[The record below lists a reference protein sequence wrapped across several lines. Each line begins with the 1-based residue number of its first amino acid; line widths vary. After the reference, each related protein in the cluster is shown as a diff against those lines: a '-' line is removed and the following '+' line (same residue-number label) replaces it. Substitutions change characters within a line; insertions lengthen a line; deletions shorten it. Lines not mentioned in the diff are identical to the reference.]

1 MKSHLLKLTATLA
14 AFGFVTATAHAV
26 AVLTLSD
33 GVNPI
38 VIVNDNNL
46 GVGANTADGNAS
58 TLGAL
63 SFNGTIGNWSIN
75 VAVGTT
81 QPVETAPTP
90 SMHLSSVNNSSGAG
104 TMVVTFTDTFT
115 FAQANKLLAGIGG
128 AQPNGSVKYEVVVN
142 GSVFNIGTSA
152 LNPFAFS
159 SGYIAYSAG
168 TYDITQRTTITH
180 SAAGTTSVDATVSR
194 APDAS
199 STLALLGGALI
210 GLGLIRRRIR

>member
-1 MKSHLLKLTATLA
+1 MYSLKKLSLAVALLGGFATY
-14 AFGFVTATAHAV
+14 AHAV

-46 GVGANTADGNAS
+46 GVGANTADYNAS
-58 TLGAL
+58 TLGFV
-63 SFNGTIGNWSIN
+63 SFNGSIGNWTIN

-81 QPVETAPTP
+81 QPVETAATP

-128 AQPNGSVKYEVVVN
+128 AQPNGSVMYEVIVN

-194 APDAS
+194 APDAG

>member
-1 MKSHLLKLTATLA
+1 MYSLKKLSLAVALLGGFATY
-14 AFGFVTATAHAV
+14 AHAV

-46 GVGANTADGNAS
+46 GVGANTADYNAS
-58 TLGAL
+58 TLGFV
-63 SFNGTIGNWSIN
+63 SFNGSIGNWTIN

-81 QPVETAPTP
+81 QPVETAATP

>member
-1 MKSHLLKLTATLA
+1 MYSLKKLSLAVALLGGFATY
-14 AFGFVTATAHAV
+14 AHAV

-46 GVGANTADGNAS
+46 GVGANTADYNAS
-58 TLGAL
+58 TLGFV
-63 SFNGTIGNWSIN
+63 SFNGSIGNWTIN

-81 QPVETAPTP
+81 QPVETAATP

-128 AQPNGSVKYEVVVN
+128 AQPNGSVMYEVIVN

-194 APDAS
+194 APDAG
-199 STLALLGGALI
+199 STLALLGGALL

>member
-1 MKSHLLKLTATLA
+1 MYSLKKLSLAVALLGGFATY
-14 AFGFVTATAHAV
+14 AHAV

-46 GVGANTADGNAS
+46 GVGANTADYNAS
-58 TLGAL
+58 TLGFV
-63 SFNGTIGNWSIN
+63 SFNGSIGNWTIN

-81 QPVETAPTP
+81 QPVETAATP

-128 AQPNGSVKYEVVVN
+128 AQPNGSVMYEVIVN

>member
-1 MKSHLLKLTATLA
+1 MYSLKKLSLAVALLGGFATY
-14 AFGFVTATAHAV
+14 AHAV

-46 GVGANTADGNAS
+46 GVGANTADYNAS
-58 TLGAL
+58 TLGFV
-63 SFNGTIGNWSIN
+63 SFNGSIGNWSIN

-81 QPVETAPTP
+81 QPVETAATP

-128 AQPNGSVKYEVVVN
+128 AQPNGSVMYEVIVN

-194 APDAS
+194 APDAG